1 MKDAFSSMS
10 CNDTKFR
17 NGDGSFED
25 PEYNWEGEI
34 VDEERKLSRN
44 SDIDLVKF
52 WEYEAS
58 PSKEAYYET
67 LTDTNKK

>member
-17 NGDGSFED
+17 SGDGSFED
-25 PEYNWEGEI
+25 PEYNW
-34 VDEERKLSRN
+34 
-44 SDIDLVKF
+44 F